1 MNKKTIQE
9 TLAKVKKEASK
20 RKFSQTVELVV
31 NLKGLDLKKP
41 EHQVHAYV
49 QLHYPRGKPIKVC
62 GLVAAEL
69 AAQAKDA
76 FDESINVDD
85 FAKHQDKTLAKKL
98 ANRHHYFVAQAT
110 IMPKVAT
117 AFGRVFG
124 PKGKMPNPKAGCV
137 VPPNAQLKPLY
148 EKLQKTVK
156 LLAITDPIIHVA
168 IGTEAMKDEEV
179 VDNIQVV
186 YDWLVHHLPQGKDN
200 IRNAFIK
207 MSMTKAYA
215 LGGKEEESSKKEAK
229 SKEKAVE
236 ESKEEKTET
245 QEEEKP
251 AEEPQEETAEE
262 PQ

>member
-1 MNKKTIQE
+1 MNKKIIQE
-9 TLAKVKKEASK
+9 TLAKLKKESSK

-49 QLHYPRGKPIKVC
+49 QLHHSRGKPVKVC
-62 GLVAAEL
+62 ALVGPEL
-69 AAQAKDA
+69 LEQAKTDV
-76 FDESINVDD
+76 DGYVGVDD
-85 FAKHQDKTLAKKL
+85 FGKHQDKMLAKKL
-98 ANRHHYFVAQAT
+98 ANSYDYFVAQAT
-110 IMPKVAT
+110 IMPKLAT

-137 VPPNAQLKPLY
+137 VPPNANLKQLH

-156 LLAITDPIIHVA
+156 LLALTDPIIHVA
-168 IGTEAMKDEEV
+168 IGTEEMADDAV

-207 MSMTKAYA
+207 MSMTKSYS
-215 LGGKEEESSKKEAK
+215 LGGKDEETSKKDKKSKKVEVKEEAPEESAP
-229 SKEKAVE
+229 E
-236 ESKEEKTET
+236 ESKESTDVVDEVA
-245 QEEEKP
+245 EEE
-251 AEEPQEETAEE
+251 A
-262 PQ
+262 